1 VKRGNAYG
9 WLFVVTVAVVALS
22 RLFGQ
27 PGIPDAEDA
36 AREARVTAVR
46 ESVAA
51 QDRLSAEV
59 AFRRKL
65 DKVWIQGRGTVEK
78 TLRDDTDGARHQRF
92 ILRLSPRQ
100 TLLVA
105 HNIDDAPRLEDLRVG
120 EEIAFRGE
128 YVWNAQGGLLHWTHR
143 KNVANDAGWLERDG
157 RRYD

>member
-1 VKRGNAYG
+1 VKRGD
-9 WLFVVTVAVVALS
+9 
-22 RLFGQ
+22 LFGWIFIVMVAAAFAL
-27 PGIPDAEDA
+27 PRIFGHADAPPAE
-36 AREARVTAVR
+36 EASVAAVR
-46 ESVAA
+46 EAVT
-51 QDRLSAEV
+51 QQGLNAEI

-65 DKVWIQGRGTVEK
+65 DKVWVEGVGTVEK
-78 TLRDDTDGARHQRF
+78 TLRDDTEGARHQRF

-128 YVWNAQGGLLHWTHR
+128 YIWNAQGGLLHWTHR